1 MKQEKK
7 ILDEKAPSDGM
18 TVPEGYFADFA
29 ARMALSLEKTE
40 FEEQAHQPIAI
51 KPRTFWERIRP
62 YAYMAAMFAGVWC
75 MLKMFT
81 LMTANPDQVV
91 PSPTLSKALANET
104 FVNEYVMPGIDQF
117 DIMSQM
123 MDEGFDLDQLD
134 QEDAATAADADYD
147 LNATESLDFEQDN
160 E

>member
-7 ILDEKAPSDGM
+7 ILDEKAPRDGM

-40 FEEQAHQPIAI
+40 FEELAQGPIAI
-51 KPRTFWERIRP
+51 KPRSFWERMRP

-81 LMTANPDQVV
+81 MITGGPDQIA

-104 FVNEYVMPGIDQF
+104 FVNEYVLPDINQF

-123 MDEGFDLDQLD
+123 MDEGFDLDQLNQD
-134 QEDAATAADADYD
+134 SSLYDAEDSDFT
-147 LNATESLDFEQDN
+147 ATEIIDFEQDN

>member
-1 MKQEKK
+1 
-7 ILDEKAPSDGM
+7 
-18 TVPEGYFADFA
+18 
-29 ARMALSLEKTE
+29 
-40 FEEQAHQPIAI
+40 
-51 KPRTFWERIRP
+51 
-62 YAYMAAMFAGVWC
+62 

>member
-7 ILDEKAPSDGM
+7 ILDEKAPRDGM
-18 TVPEGYFADFA
+18 TVPAGYFAEFA
-29 ARMALSLEKTE
+29 CRMALSLEKTE
-40 FEEQAHQPIAI
+40 YEEQAHAPIAI
-51 KPRTFWERIRP
+51 KPRSFWERVRP

-81 LMTANPDQVV
+81 LMSSNTGQVTL
-91 PSPTLSKALANET
+91 SPTLSKALANET
-104 FVNEYVMPGIDQF
+104 FVNEYVMPEIDQY

-123 MDEGFDLDQLD
+123 MDEGFDLDLLSKD
-134 QEDAATAADADYD
+134 FDEAFEGEDSEYTKV
-147 LNATESLDFEQDN
+147 SLEI